1 MFQEGTEREENT
13 MLLNVLFRPIRDL
26 KDTKLFCR
34 HCNYKTA
41 SACAMF
47 HHLRKHHNAKSTKRD
62 VRFALAN
69 SLASRIVQAWLAS
82 LVLIPLLVLKLVCL
96 PFYFLYEIL

>member
-1 MFQEGTEREENT
+1 MFQERTEREENK
-13 MLLNVLFRPIRDL
+13 MLLNVLFRPIHNL

-34 HCNYKTA
+34 HCNYQTV
-41 SACAMF
+41 SACAMC
-47 HHLRKHHNAKSTKRD
+47 HHLRKHHNAKPTKRD

-69 SLASRIVQAWLAS
+69 SLASRIVQACLAS

>member
-1 MFQEGTEREENT
+1 
-13 MLLNVLFRPIRDL
+13 MLLNVLFRPIRNF
-26 KDTKLFCR
+26 KDNELRCK
-34 HCNYKTA
+34 HCNHKTA

-47 HHLRKHHNAKSTKRD
+47 HHLRKRHDIKPSKRD

-69 SLASRIVQAWLAS
+69 SLASRVVQVCLAS
-82 LVLIPLLVLKLVCL
+82 LVLIPLLVLKLICL

>member
-1 MFQEGTEREENT
+1 MLQERTEREESK
-13 MLLNVLFRPIRDL
+13 MLLNTLFRPIRNL

-34 HCNYKTA
+34 HCNYKTT

-47 HHLRKHHNAKSTKRD
+47 HHLHKHHGTKPSKRD
-62 VRFALAN
+62 VRFALAH
-69 SLASRIVQAWLAS
+69 SLASRIVQACLAS